1 MEGSDEIL
9 VAAVR
14 YPWGEVVTGRR
25 HRNVYES
32 MALKGITSR
41 DGCVEGFCG
50 RSGKFYTREEATP
63 VAISAGR
70 IPKDHRDPLRSTDLW
85 SLTAAEKSKWRD
97 G

>member
-25 HRNVYES
+25 HRNIYEAMS
-32 MALKGITSR
+32 LKGIIRR
-41 DGCVEGFCG
+41 DGCEGFLG
-50 RSGKFYTREEATP
+50 RSGTFYTREEATQ
-63 VAISAGR
+63 VAISAGQ
-70 IPKDHRDPLRSTDLW
+70 ISKDYRDPLNSEDLW
-85 SLTAAEKSKWRD
+85 PLTAAEKSKWRD